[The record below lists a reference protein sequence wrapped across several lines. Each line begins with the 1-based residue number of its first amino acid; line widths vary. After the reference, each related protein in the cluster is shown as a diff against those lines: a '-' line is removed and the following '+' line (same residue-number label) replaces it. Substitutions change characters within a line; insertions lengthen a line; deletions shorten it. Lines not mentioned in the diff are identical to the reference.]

1 MKNIKNKSLIHKLF
15 IFGVVFSI
23 YTGAMETPV
32 AESIKVIVSTLT
44 KANLHLTFAA
54 DANILD
60 IKTKVADLEHIDIKN
75 YRVYLI
81 KTTFKIFQTKS
92 KPIEDIQ
99 NLKHIINYH
108 KTNKFLVCEPPRKK
122 QELLAFNHTED

>member
-15 IFGVVFSI
+15 IFGLVFSI

-54 DANILD
+54 DTNILD
-60 IKTKVADLEHIDIKN
+60 IKTKVADLEHIVIKN

-81 KTTFKIFQTKS
+81 KNNI
-92 KPIEDIQ
+92 
-99 NLKHIINYH
+99 
-108 KTNKFLVCEPPRKK
+108 
-122 QELLAFNHTED
+122 